1 MSQLLIWHLKIYLL
15 SALIML
21 VGLFIYFAIIDLEG
35 GWVMSLYCSVGLCS
49 YLFFWPLPAVL
60 IAFFASL
67 RYKLPYVRFV
77 LFGLA
82 IMWFFISM
90 NLLFNSFEHFSFIN
104 GLISCTYPAV
114 LLYCWF
120 RELDIKVI
128 NESDQLW

>member
-21 VGLFIYFAIIDLEG
+21 AGLFIFFAIIDLEG
-35 GWVMSLYCSVGLCS
+35 GWVMSLYGSVGLCS

-67 RYKLPYVRFV
+67 RYKLPYLRFTF
-77 LFGLA
+77 FGIA
-82 IMWFFISM
+82 IMWFFVSM
-90 NLLFNSFEHFSFIN
+90 NLLFNSFEQFSFIN
-104 GLISCTYPAV
+104 GLISCTYPVV